1 LKASYPPKDYEG
13 VFAVSAGLCALI
25 GCFFLY
31 YTSLQLGLVHSLAK
45 FSVGGFFLTS
55 SLLALMALIVMFW
68 IGTVNLVQ
76 TLYILAGTAPV
87 TFLSL
92 HRGLAKTQVSI

>member
-1 LKASYPPKDYEG
+1 M
-13 VFAVSAGLCALI
+13 
-25 GCFFLY
+25 
-31 YTSLQLGLVHSLAK
+31 HSLAK